1 MDSVAGQ
8 SWLETPP
15 ATEPN
20 PSQGSSPFRAGGSGS
35 KMARA
40 HGYQRGAGCWQE
52 ASVLLQGGP
61 FSELL
66 FQCLL
71 DTVAAFPQSKQFRR
85 ESQSFYALTQ
95 KSHNL
100 TFPTSC

>member
-1 MDSVAGQ
+1 MGEGFTDSVAGQ

-52 ASVLLQGGP
+52 ASVLHMGESSQHAASFTP
-61 FSELL
+61 E
-66 FQCLL
+66 Q
-71 DTVAAFPQSKQFRR
+71 VAPENKEEAAP
-85 ESQSFYALTQ
+85 SFI
-95 KSHNL
+95 S
-100 TFPTSC
+100 